1 MGLPEL
7 INEYG
12 EEVITNSD
20 LTSTGGLKNKDRV
33 IRKLNIMFEH
43 VEVSGRGR
51 KIQFT
56 LSGLRNEYVLDKRRE
71 QITTL
76 QSMLLHNLK
85 SLIANNQ
92 LPKEPYTVNQW
103 MEMLGA
109 GKFYSDIQELNKKLH
124 GKGVE
129 KYFLLNWLP
138 NLNNYKEPNFD
149 KIINDVT
156 VSKEINYLII
166 KWYKLQFESLIP
178 KAKYLGIKF
187 SEIIMG
193 KRSGDK
199 EIHPLSE
206 DEKKALLSFI
216 TDNIKYTG
224 ANSRM
229 PWEIV
234 EYNRFISGMGYSKVY
249 TMYTCE
255 VSDKMTFVDY
265 KPIPREK
272 LSPVYIQAL
281 KKHIVHK
288 EIGKYKGFFNGLTKL
303 PYRLSVER
311 LDHVNDLWALRS
323 IEKKDLD
330 SLIIKRLQTDYELL
344 LGISTDTIID
354 KLIRSRMLYKVFKEI
369 IKMFCDIELDDTYYN
384 NAVKNWENAYEK
396 EVENGIEP
404 FSVMEV
410 LKG

>member
-12 EEVITNSD
+12 EDVITNSD

-43 VEVSGRGR
+43 VETSGRGR

-71 QITTL
+71 QMSEL
-76 QSMLLHNLK
+76 QRMLLHNLK
-85 SLIANNQ
+85 YLISSNQ
-92 LPKEPYTVNQW
+92 LPQEPYTARQW
-103 MEMLGA
+103 MTILGV
-109 GKFYSDIQELNKKLH
+109 KQFYKSANELNKKFC
-124 GKGVE
+124 E
-129 KYFLLNWLP
+129 KEIEDHCLLSWMP
-138 NLNNYKEPNFD
+138 NFNNYKEPELY
-149 KIINDVT
+149 KLMNDTAVL
-156 VSKEINYLII
+156 KEINYLINR
-166 KWYKLQFESLIP
+166 WYKMQFVSMVS
-178 KAKYLGIKF
+178 KAEYLGIKF
-187 SEIIMG
+187 HEIFMG
-193 KRSGDK
+193 KKKGSKKKYILNKSEKRILANFI
-199 EIHPLSE
+199 EIS
-206 DEKKALLSFI
+206 I
-216 TDNIKYTG
+216 NQTG
-224 ANSRM
+224 VSSRM
-229 PWEIV
+229 PWENV
-234 EYNRFISGMGYSKVY
+234 EYNNFIRSMGYSKVY

-255 VSDKMTFVDY
+255 VDSKMTFVDY
-265 KPIPREK
+265 KMIPKEEMDYMHIK
-272 LSPVYIQAL
+272 AL

-288 EIGKYKGFFNGLTKL
+288 EVGKYKGFFNGLTKL
-303 PYRLSVER
+303 PYWLSVER

-323 IEKKDLD
+323 IERKDLD

-344 LGISTDTIID
+344 LGLSTDAIID

-369 IKMFCDIELDDTYYN
+369 IKVFCDIELDDTYYN

-410 LKG
+410 LKC